1 MPELVPVVT
10 EKEIEKRVQ
19 EIADELSE
27 LYKDKNLILI
37 GALKGC
43 FIFMADLA
51 RKLKVPATIDFIAA
65 SSYGD
70 SDVSSGEVKIT
81 KPLSL
86 DIAGKDVL
94 IIEDIVDSGTT
105 LSYLKD
111 YLSSMKPASLRI
123 CALIDKPERRKTEIK
138 IDFTGHVVEEGFL
151 VGYGLDYAEQ
161 YRHLP
166 AIYHLKF

>member
-19 EIADELSE
+19 ELADELSE
-27 LYKDKNLILI
+27 LYKDKNLILV

-51 RKLKVPATIDFIAA
+51 RKLKIPVTMDFITA

-70 SDVSSGEVKIT
+70 SDVSSGDVKIH

-86 DIAGKDVL
+86 DITGKDVL
-94 IIEDIVDSGTT
+94 IIEDIVDSGIT

-111 YLSSMKPASLRI
+111 YLFSMKPASLRV
-123 CALIDKPERRKTEIK
+123 CALIDKPERRKKEVK

>member
-10 EKEIEKRVQ
+10 ESEIEKRVRELAV
-19 EIADELSE
+19 EISDM
-27 LYKDKNLILI
+27 YRDKDLVLV
-37 GALKGC
+37 GTLKGC
-43 FIFMADLA
+43 FIFMADLV
-51 RKLKVPATIDFIAA
+51 RQLKIPVKIDFIAA

-70 SDVSSGEVKIT
+70 SHESSGEVRIT
-81 KPLSL
+81 KSLSL
-86 DIAGKDVL
+86 DIKDKDVI
-94 IIEDIVDSGTT
+94 IIEDIVDSGIT
-105 LSYLKD
+105 LSFLND
-111 YLSSMKPASLRI
+111 YLLSHKPASLRV
-123 CALIDKPERRKTEIK
+123 CTLIDKPERRKKEVR

>member
-1 MPELVPVVT
+1 MPEFVTVVT

-51 RKLKVPATIDFIAA
+51 RKLKIPATIDFIAA

-70 SDVSSGEVKIT
+70 SDVSSGEVRIT
-81 KPLSL
+81 KPLSI

>member
-1 MPELVPVVT
+1 MPELVPIIT

-19 EIADELSE
+19 ELADELSE
-27 LYKDKNLILI
+27 LYKDKSLILV

-51 RKLKVPATIDFIAA
+51 RKLKIPVTMDFIAA
-65 SSYGD
+65 SSYGE
-70 SDVSSGEVKIT
+70 SDVSSGKVKIT

-86 DIAGKDVL
+86 DVTGKDVL
-94 IIEDIVDSGTT
+94 IIEDIVDSGIT

-111 YLSSMKPASLRI
+111 YLFSKNPASVRI
-123 CALIDKPERRKTEIK
+123 CALIDKPERRKTEVE